1 MFEES
6 TPSADEPTPAESA
19 TTDAA
24 PTWHANG
31 TGDTASAT
39 ATKPATAADAA
50 DSTSDITAPDDNT
63 AFLAELAK
71 AMKTTVAV
79 ERARITQDADRR
91 RDAHIASI
99 NDRRETESAKMRE
112 LAQDDLKGIDA
123 WAERERQRIQ
133 QERERRA
140 SGVRKDLE
148 SSLTEHRAKIDGEI
162 QAVDAAVATYRS
174 EVEAFFS
181 VLDEESD
188 PVAIAQHAGQRPVFP
203 TLEAIATPEA
213 GLDAGP
219 PPDSTPVAAAASAP
233 AATAEAA
240 AAETPV
246 ASTEAPAASEAT
258 AAAEAPVA
266 EPVAAEAPVAEA
278 PAAEAPVPSD
288 APVAEAPVEEP
299 VAAAPAET
307 ASSPMVGV
315 MDSSKSTT
323 KLAQAWAA
331 WQASTEAADQART
344 AEQATNGG
352 QGPNNPTAEQAA
364 PVAAGSYKPAGQH
377 SSGGPMSWLRR
388 DKDHNGS

>member
-6 TPSADEPTPAESA
+6 TPSADDPTPAESA
-19 TTDAA
+19 TADAA

-31 TGDTASAT
+31 TGDETAG
-39 ATKPATAADAA
+39 PADP
-50 DSTSDITAPDDNT
+50 TSDITAPDDNT

-79 ERARITQDADRR
+79 ERTRITQDADRR
-91 RDAHIASI
+91 RDAHIAGI
-99 NDRRETESAKMRE
+99 NDRRESESAKMRE

-133 QERERRA
+133 AERERRA
-140 SGVRKDLE
+140 ASVRKDLE
-148 SSLTEHRAKIDGEI
+148 SSLAEHRAKIDGEI

-181 VLDEESD
+181 VLDQESD

-203 TLEAIATPEA
+203 TLEAVATPEA
-213 GLDAGP
+213 SAPDAGP
-219 PPDSTPVAAAASAP
+219 TQDSTPAVAAESAP

-240 AAETPV
+240 AAQAPAASTD
-246 ASTEAPAASEAT
+246 STEAPAASDAAPETAEAPAT
-258 AAAEAPVA
+258 AEALVADAPAEAPVA
-266 EPVAAEAPVAEA
+266 EPVAAEPVAA
-278 PAAEAPVPSD
+278 
-288 APVAEAPVEEP
+288 EP
-299 VAAAPAET
+299 VAAAPAKT
-307 ASSPMVGV
+307 ASTPMVGV

-331 WQASTEAADQART
+331 WQASTEAADQARD
-344 AEQATNGG
+344 
-352 QGPNNPTAEQAA
+352 AEQAA
-364 PVAAGSYKPAGQH
+364 TGGEGSNTPSAEGASPVAAGSYKPAGQH
-377 SSGGPMSWLRR
+377 NSGGPMSWLRR

>member
-6 TPSADEPTPAESA
+6 TPSADDPTPAESA
-19 TTDAA
+19 TADAA

-31 TGDTASAT
+31 TGDEIAG
-39 ATKPATAADAA
+39 PADP
-50 DSTSDITAPDDNT
+50 TSDITAPDDNT

-79 ERARITQDADRR
+79 ERTRITQDADRR
-91 RDAHIASI
+91 RDAHIAGI
-99 NDRRETESAKMRE
+99 NDRRESESAKMRE

-133 QERERRA
+133 AERERRA
-140 SGVRKDLE
+140 ASVRKDLE
-148 SSLTEHRAKIDGEI
+148 SSLAEHRAKIDGEI

-181 VLDEESD
+181 VLAQESD

-203 TLEAIATPEA
+203 TLEAVATPEA
-213 GLDAGP
+213 SAPDAGP
-219 PPDSTPVAAAASAP
+219 TQDSTPAVAAESAP

-240 AAETPV
+240 AAETSI
-246 ASTEAPAASEAT
+246 ASTEAPAASDAAPETAEAPAT
-258 AAAEAPVA
+258 AEALVADAPAEAPVA
-266 EPVAAEAPVAEA
+266 EPVAAEPVAA
-278 PAAEAPVPSD
+278 
-288 APVAEAPVEEP
+288 EP
-299 VAAAPAET
+299 VAAAPAKT
-307 ASSPMVGV
+307 ASTPMVGV

-331 WQASTEAADQART
+331 WQASTEAADQARA
-344 AEQATNGG
+344 AEQATGG
-352 QGPNNPTAEQAA
+352 ESANTPSAEGAS

-377 SSGGPMSWLRR
+377 SSSGPMSWLRR